1 MNEIRWSKSLAEK
14 IIRKGW
20 PLIEEIK
27 QEELRQLLGRMG
39 YQLSKATISNIYRKY
54 IKNDTTPGE
63 ATRSIG
69 LNSLK
74 TFSKGLLAW
83 FKSQKKFQFDVE
95 KGDFVP
101 LDAFTNIAAAPQYT
115 SNILSYQLRTHQD
128 GRRGIDEK
136 IEFIKDAKHEIIEMG
151 IRLNSFSKYFSGRKD
166 AEFKNPII
174 NLLQS
179 GVALKCVMMDPEAE
193 LTRIY
198 FEDRAKVIPKE
209 LADYRDMPKI
219 LDDLIQLKN
228 ELNALD
234 MPGKMS
240 IHLYQHFPYYHYLT
254 VDGNQEWGKM
264 MYSSYIYGE
273 KRANCPVTEIYQYGS
288 PELYKRHWRSLQLIL
303 QKAKEI

>member
-1 MNEIRWSKSLAEK
+1 MSEISWTKSLAEK

-20 PLIEEIK
+20 PMIEDIK
-27 QEELRQLLGRMG
+27 QEELRLLLGRMG
-39 YQLSKATISNIYRKY
+39 HQLSKATISNIYRKY
-54 IKNDTTPGE
+54 IKKDTIGGE
-63 ATRSIG
+63 ETRSIG
-69 LNSLK
+69 RDSLYI
-74 TFSKGLLAW
+74 FAQGLLALL
-83 FKSQKKFQFDVE
+83 KNRRQLQFDFE
-95 KGDFVP
+95 KGDFIPIDVLSNIAVP
-101 LDAFTNIAAAPQYT
+101 LDPIN
-115 SNILSYQLRTHQD
+115 SLSYQLRTHQD
-128 GRRGIDEK
+128 GRRSIDEK

-174 NLLQS
+174 TVLQS

-219 LDDLIQLKN
+219 LDDLIQLKK

-234 MPGKMS
+234 LPGKMS
-240 IHLYQHFPYYHYLT
+240 IHLYQHFPYYHYLS

-303 QKAKEI
+303 QQAKEI